1 MPGHTKIIHKFRKDI
16 DGIGWYEFIIY
27 LDKNKGHFFADV
39 PEKELKPKQ
48 SGVILKDQ
56 AFDVVI
62 KKGFVVDNEYNKL
75 LVKIDDSIRL
85 FEEFNIKFER
95 FILIK
100 LETYTSFKDGSGT
113 GIHFNWGVFRFY
125 ENDKIILESNNLE
138 GKERG
143 IYHQY
148 YKDWK
153 KLPYKDELVD
163 FLTSIDEKLIQLKE
177 NLEDLILNNKI
188 DLKLLE

>member
-1 MPGHTKIIHKFRKDI
+1 MPGHSKIIHKFSRDI
-16 DGIGWYEFIIY
+16 EGIGSYEFVVY
-27 LDKNKGHFFADV
+27 LDKNEGHFFADV

-56 AFDVVI
+56 TFDVVI
-62 KKGFVVDNEYNKL
+62 KKGFVIDNEYNKL
-75 LVKIDDSIRL
+75 LAKIDDSIRL
-85 FEEFNIKFER
+85 FKEFNTKFER

-100 LETYTSFKDGSGT
+100 LETYTSFQDGSGT

-125 ENDKIILESNNLE
+125 ENYQIVLESSNLE
-138 GKERG
+138 NKKKQ
-143 IYHQY
+143 ISYQY
-148 YKDWK
+148 YKEWK

-163 FLTSIDEKLIQLKE
+163 FLTSIDKKLIQLKE